1 MSTLRYNICTT
12 LVRVKVG
19 LLGRWL
25 FFFIS
30 LFFLLSFSL
39 SFPSEINTKQ
49 QNIYNYTLTR
59 TYTLKKKITSW
70 AHGMLRNGNM
80 NSMMKVVCTLR
91 SVSHALSRRAPSLFV
106 FLGNSQSLN
115 SFKFC
120 FYFQFLITILFVL
133 PGWIFFWLFSSW
145 IWVNSFKAY
154 ELELLLFG
162 FLRFIVTWDKSSG
175 NRILRGS

>member
-1 MSTLRYNICTT
+1 MRTLTARWMF
-12 LVRVKVG
+12 VPRVIAGFRNPRRNVTVAHS
-19 LLGRWL
+19 LPAFCSARFVSSFFLC
-25 FFFIS
+25 FFFMLMTVMMMVMIIIIRVIRS
-30 LFFLLSFSL
+30 HSFGKALTNAQQCLTCFALLRIVYVF
-39 SFPSEINTKQ
+39 
-49 QNIYNYTLTR
+49 
-59 TYTLKKKITSW
+59 
-70 AHGMLRNGNM
+70 
-80 NSMMKVVCTLR
+80 
-91 SVSHALSRRAPSLFV
+91 LFV